1 MIGKISRNVKVLTF
15 FIVFFNSGSLSAE
28 IYSPPEDVNPYFII
42 TELFADA
49 DITREIQRGYN
60 HGFIALDGARL
71 INNRNRPILAQPL
84 PYRLFGTSVQ
94 LNYSYITGVLEPNL
108 RSDAVTQSIRDIQY
122 GVIYLIVPNSRWWVV
137 SLSAQAVLN
146 NPRRPLTLDEGQ
158 SLRALSTRE
167 GNIYPGPIFTTQ
179 SILGRDIPL
188 GVPIRNGAIDFDA
201 LYRSEGNIAYSHDGT
216 TTLSVAP
223 ADQVIPIEP
232 LPQRR
237 ALVSMI
243 GALLSACASSRGVN
257 FESLNCGEVLV
268 ATEDMPRGRGIAT
281 LDNITHDEL

>member
-1 MIGKISRNVKVLTF
+1 M
-15 FIVFFNSGSLSAE
+15 SAE

-257 FESLNCGEVLV
+257 FESLNCNTKSYLS
-268 ATEDMPRGRGIAT
+268 
-281 LDNITHDEL
+281 IT